1 MNENIKKLL
10 IVVGA
15 ILLTPVIILIGMAVS
30 FSQMFIVGILF
41 YLIECFFLSSS
52 CLSLYLGG

>member
-1 MNENIKKLL
+1 M
-10 IVVGA
+10 VAGA
-15 ILLTPVIILIGMAVS
+15 ILLTPVVILIGMAAS

-41 YLIECFFLSSS
+41 YLVECFFLSSS